1 MIIGR
6 TLGPGDKSMNQ
17 VKSTLSGFARIRSH
31 RIETLDLVVI
41 EYEHRETG
49 AKHFHLASDH
59 EELVFMVAL
68 RTVPEDS
75 TGVAHILEHTAL
87 CGSARYPVRDPF
99 FSMLRRS
106 LNTFM
111 NAFTASDY
119 TAYPFASVNRKDFYN
134 LLDVYL
140 DAVFFA
146 RLDPLDFAQEGHRV
160 EFSEPDDPDSPL
172 VYKGVVFNEMKGDMS
187 SSRAVLWE
195 ALNQQLFPTA
205 TYHHNSGGDPA
216 DIPGLTFGA
225 FKSFY
230 ETHYHPSNA
239 VFMTF
244 GALDVAE
251 LHEVLEDRALGR
263 FTRSAEQIE
272 VGLEQRMSA
281 PKRHQAKYAASE
293 SADEAP
299 KSQLVMAWLLGEST
313 DLCGLL
319 QANLLSDAL
328 LDHSGSPL
336 RRVLEAFPQAESVS
350 PLTGLEESHREM
362 SFFCGI
368 EGVSGDAVDAFE
380 AAVLQVIAEVAEHG
394 IPIEQLNAVLHQIE
408 LSQREVGGDGM
419 PYGLQLIF
427 SCLSAAIHRGDPVE
441 LLDLD
446 AAIEALRKDIQ
457 DPEFIKGLARRL
469 LLENQHRVTLTLEP
483 DSKLATEKAAA
494 ERARL
499 KVLAE
504 EMSDSDRDR
513 VIDQAAALAQRQTEV
528 EDLDI
533 LPKVS
538 LADVPRDH
546 PYPEPILTGP
556 VTAYAAGCNGI
567 VYHQL
572 IRELPML
579 DDADWRLLPVL
590 NQLAGE
596 LGFGQQSYVAAQNL
610 QQSLTGGISAFASVR
625 ASLANIDQAG
635 AFFVLSSRSLAR
647 NAGKMMALLD
657 ETAQGLRFDEQ
668 ERIAELIRQSNVRKQ
683 MGVVNQAHS
692 LAMLAASAAFS
703 KVSALNHQLS
713 GLGSLAYF
721 KGLVAKIDD
730 GGLASLAAE
739 LQDLYERF
747 KQAPQSALLIA
758 DEAQVPALVAALSEG
773 RSLTAPSKAHQSIL
787 AEQTPLRTA
796 YVTETEVNFCA
807 AAYVCPSEASE
818 DVAAVQVLAAVLRN
832 QYLHA
837 EIREK
842 GGAYGGGASFDAA
855 NGLFRLYSYRDP
867 ELLKTF
873 SVFEG
878 ALAALRSMKWSSN
891 LIEEAVLGL
900 MSSQDAPGSP
910 AGEARGDFY
919 QQLQGRTHEHRR
931 VHRAA
936 LFSVTPESVMNVA
949 EQILSGQNSLSVVTH
964 LDGAQTLPDSFLVTH
979 L

>member
-1 MIIGR
+1 
-6 TLGPGDKSMNQ
+6 MNQ
-17 VKSTLSGFARIRSH
+17 VKSNLTGFARIRSH
-31 RIETLDLVVI
+31 RIETLDVEVI
-41 EYEHRETG
+41 EYEHRGTG

-59 EELVFMVAL
+59 EERVFMVAL
-68 RTVPEDS
+68 RTAPEDS
-75 TGVAHILEHTAL
+75 SGVAHILEHTAL
-87 CGSARYPVRDPF
+87 CGSARFPVRDPF

-119 TAYPFASVNRKDFYN
+119 TAYPFASVNQKDFYN

-160 EFSEPDDPDSPL
+160 EFSEADNSDSPL
-172 VYKGVVFNEMKGDMS
+172 VYKGVVLNEMKGDMS

-195 ALNQQLFPTA
+195 TLNQQLFPTV

-216 DIPGLTFGA
+216 EIPGLTYEA
-225 FKSFY
+225 FKAFY
-230 ETHYHPSNA
+230 EAHYHPSNA

-244 GALDVAE
+244 GAIDVVE
-251 LHEVLEDRALGR
+251 LHEVLEDRALGH
-263 FTRSAEQIE
+263 FEHSVDQIE
-272 VGLEQRMSA
+272 VGLEHRLSA
-281 PKRHQAKYAASE
+281 PVRHKASYAAS
-293 SADEAP
+293 AAGDEAP

-313 DLCGLL
+313 DLAGLL

-336 RRVLEAFPQAESVS
+336 RRVLEAFPMAESVS

-362 SFFCGI
+362 SFLCGL
-368 EGVSGDAVDAFE
+368 EGVTGDAVQAFE
-380 AAVLQVIAEVAEHG
+380 AAVLKVIAEVAEHG
-394 IPIEQLNAVLHQIE
+394 IPIDQLKAVLHQIE

-419 PYGLQLIF
+419 PYGLQLMF

-446 AAIEALRKDIQ
+446 AAIETLRKDIE
-457 DPEFIKGLARRL
+457 DPEFIKGLARSL
-469 LLENQHRVTLTLEP
+469 LLENQHRVTVTLQP
-483 DSKLATEKAAA
+483 DVNLAQEKADA

-499 KVLAE
+499 QMTAQA
-504 EMSDSDRDR
+504 MSDSERR
-513 VIDQAAALAQRQTEV
+513 YVMDQTAALALRQTEV
-528 EDLDI
+528 EDLDL
-533 LPKVS
+533 LPKVT
-538 LADVPRDH
+538 LKDVPRDH
-546 PYPEPILTGP
+546 IYPEPIVTGP

-572 IRELPML
+572 IRELPEL
-579 DDADWRLLPVL
+579 SEADWRLLPVL
-590 NQLAGE
+590 NQVAGE
-596 LGFGQQSYVAAQNL
+596 LGFGGQDYVAAQNL

-625 ASLANIDQAG
+625 ASLANINQAG
-635 AFFVLSSRSLAR
+635 SFFVLSSRSLAR
-647 NAGKMMALLD
+647 NASKMMTLLN
-657 ETAQGLRFDEQ
+657 ETSQGLRFDETA
-668 ERIAELIRQSNVRKQ
+668 RIAELVRQSNTRKQ
-683 MGVVNQAHS
+683 MGVVNQGHS

-703 KVSALNHQLS
+703 KISALNHQLS
-713 GLGSLAYF
+713 GLGSLAFF
-721 KGLVAKIDD
+721 KGLVAKIEEGDV
-730 GGLASLAAE
+730 ASLAA
-739 LQDLYERF
+739 DLAGLYARF
-747 KQAPQSALLIA
+747 QQAPQSAMVIA
-758 DEAQVPALVAALSEG
+758 DEARVPELVNALLQRG
-773 RSLTAPSKAHQSIL
+773 SLTQSGPAQQLIH
-787 AEQTPLRTA
+787 AEQTALETV

-807 AAYVCPSEASE
+807 AAYGCPSESSAS
-818 DVAAVQVLAAVLRN
+818 VASVQVLAAVLRN

-842 GGAYGGGASFDAA
+842 GGAYGGGASYDAA

-873 SVFEG
+873 SVFDG
-878 ALAALRSMKWSSN
+878 ALEAVRSMKWTSN

-919 QQLQGRTHEHRR
+919 QQLQGRSHAHLRA
-931 VHRAA
+931 HRAA
-936 LFSVTPESVMNVA
+936 LFSVTPESVIDAA
-949 EQILSGQNSLSVVTH
+949 EQILSGSKSLAAITNSE
-964 LDGAQTLPDSFLVTH
+964 GARALPDSFRATQL
-979 L
+979 

>member
-1 MIIGR
+1 
-6 TLGPGDKSMNQ
+6 MNQ
-17 VKSTLSGFARIRSH
+17 VKSSLAGFARIRSH
-31 RIETLDLVVI
+31 RIETLDVEVI
-41 EYEHRETG
+41 EYEHRGTG

-59 EELVFMVAL
+59 EERVFMVAL
-68 RTVPEDS
+68 RTAPEDS
-75 TGVAHILEHTAL
+75 SGVAHILEHTAL
-87 CGSARYPVRDPF
+87 CGSARFPVRDPF

-119 TAYPFASVNRKDFYN
+119 TAYPFASVNQKDFYN

-160 EFSEPDDPDSPL
+160 EFSEADNSDSPL
-172 VYKGVVFNEMKGDMS
+172 VYKGVVLNEMKGDMS

-195 ALNQQLFPTA
+195 TLNQQLFPTV

-216 DIPGLTFGA
+216 EIPGLTYEA
-225 FKSFY
+225 FKAFY
-230 ETHYHPSNA
+230 EAHYHPSNA

-244 GALDVAE
+244 GAIDVVE
-251 LHEVLEDRALGR
+251 LHEVLEDRALGH
-263 FTRSAEQIE
+263 FEHSVDQIE
-272 VGLEQRMSA
+272 VGLEHRLSA
-281 PKRHQAKYAASE
+281 PVRHKASYAAS
-293 SADEAP
+293 AAGDEAP

-313 DLCGLL
+313 DLAGLL

-336 RRVLEAFPQAESVS
+336 RRVLEAFPMAESVS

-362 SFFCGI
+362 SFLCGL
-368 EGVSGDAVDAFE
+368 EGVTGDAVQAFE
-380 AAVLQVIAEVAEHG
+380 AAVLKVIAEVAEHG
-394 IPIEQLNAVLHQIE
+394 IPIDQLKAVLHQIE

-419 PYGLQLIF
+419 PYGLQLMF

-446 AAIEALRKDIQ
+446 AAIETLRKDIE
-457 DPEFIKGLARRL
+457 DPEFIKGLARSL
-469 LLENQHRVTLTLEP
+469 LLENQHRVTVTLQP
-483 DSKLATEKAAA
+483 DVNLAQEKADA

-499 KVLAE
+499 QMTAQA
-504 EMSDSDRDR
+504 MSDSERR
-513 VIDQAAALAQRQTEV
+513 YVMDQTAALALRQTEV
-528 EDLDI
+528 EDLDL
-533 LPKVS
+533 LPKVT
-538 LADVPRDH
+538 LKDVPRDH
-546 PYPEPILTGP
+546 IYPEPIVTGP

-572 IRELPML
+572 IRELPEL
-579 DDADWRLLPVL
+579 SEADWRLLPVL
-590 NQLAGE
+590 NQVAGE
-596 LGFGQQSYVAAQNL
+596 LGFGGQDYVAAQNL

-625 ASLANIDQAG
+625 ASLANVNQAG
-635 AFFVLSSRSLAR
+635 SFFVLSSRSLAR
-647 NAGKMMALLD
+647 NASKMMTLLN
-657 ETAQGLRFDEQ
+657 ETSQGLRFDETA
-668 ERIAELIRQSNVRKQ
+668 RIAELVRQSNTRKQ
-683 MGVVNQAHS
+683 MGVVNQGHS

-703 KVSALNHQLS
+703 KISALNHQLS
-713 GLGSLAYF
+713 GLGSLAFF
-721 KGLVAKIDD
+721 KGLVAKIEEGDV
-730 GGLASLAAE
+730 ASLAA
-739 LQDLYERF
+739 DLAGLYARF
-747 KQAPQSALLIA
+747 QQAPQSAMVIA
-758 DEAQVPALVAALSEG
+758 DEARVPELVNALLQRG
-773 RSLTAPSKAHQSIL
+773 SLTQSGPAQQLIH
-787 AEQTPLRTA
+787 AEQTALETV

-807 AAYVCPSEASE
+807 AAYGCPSESSAS
-818 DVAAVQVLAAVLRN
+818 VASVQVLAAVLRN

-842 GGAYGGGASFDAA
+842 GGAYGGGASYDAA

-873 SVFEG
+873 SVFDG
-878 ALAALRSMKWSSN
+878 ALEAVRSMKWTSN

-919 QQLQGRTHEHRR
+919 QQLQGRSHAHLRA
-931 VHRAA
+931 HRAA
-936 LFSVTPESVMNVA
+936 LFSVTPESVIDAA
-949 EQILSGQNSLSVVTH
+949 EQILSGSKSLAAITNSE
-964 LDGAQTLPDSFLVTH
+964 GARALPDSFRATQL
-979 L
+979 

>member
-1 MIIGR
+1 
-6 TLGPGDKSMNQ
+6 MNQ
-17 VKSTLSGFARIRSH
+17 VKSSLAGFARIRSH
-31 RIETLDLVVI
+31 RIETLDVEVI
-41 EYEHRETG
+41 EYEHRGTG

-59 EELVFMVAL
+59 EERVFMVAL
-68 RTVPEDS
+68 RTAPEDS
-75 TGVAHILEHTAL
+75 SGVAHILEHTAL
-87 CGSARYPVRDPF
+87 CGSARFPVRDPF

-119 TAYPFASVNRKDFYN
+119 TAYPFASVNQKDFYN

-160 EFSEPDDPDSPL
+160 EFSEADNSDSPL
-172 VYKGVVFNEMKGDMS
+172 VYKGVVLNEMKGDMS

-195 ALNQQLFPTA
+195 TLNQQLFPTV

-216 DIPGLTFGA
+216 EIPGLTYEA
-225 FKSFY
+225 FKAFY
-230 ETHYHPSNA
+230 EAHYHPSNA

-244 GALDVAE
+244 GAIDVVE
-251 LHEVLEDRALGR
+251 LHEVLEDRALGH
-263 FTRSAEQIE
+263 FEHSVDQIE
-272 VGLEQRMSA
+272 VGLEHRLSA
-281 PKRHQAKYAASE
+281 PVRHKASYAAS
-293 SADEAP
+293 AAGDEAP

-313 DLCGLL
+313 DLAGLL

-336 RRVLEAFPQAESVS
+336 RRVLEAFPMAESVS

-362 SFFCGI
+362 SFLCGL
-368 EGVSGDAVDAFE
+368 EGVTGDAVQAFE
-380 AAVLQVIAEVAEHG
+380 AAVLKVIAEVAEHG
-394 IPIEQLNAVLHQIE
+394 IPIDQLKAVLHQIE

-419 PYGLQLIF
+419 PYGLQLMF

-446 AAIEALRKDIQ
+446 AAIETLRKDIE
-457 DPEFIKGLARRL
+457 DPEFIKGLARSL
-469 LLENQHRVTLTLEP
+469 LLENQHRVTVTLQP
-483 DSKLATEKAAA
+483 DVNLAQEKADA

-499 KVLAE
+499 QMTAQA
-504 EMSDSDRDR
+504 MSDSERR
-513 VIDQAAALAQRQTEV
+513 YVMDQTAALALRQTEV
-528 EDLDI
+528 EDLDL
-533 LPKVS
+533 LPKVT
-538 LADVPRDH
+538 LKDVPRDH
-546 PYPEPILTGP
+546 IYPEPIVTGP

-572 IRELPML
+572 IRELPEL
-579 DDADWRLLPVL
+579 SEADWRLLPVL
-590 NQLAGE
+590 NQVAGE
-596 LGFGQQSYVAAQNL
+596 LGFGGQDYVAAQNL

-625 ASLANIDQAG
+625 ASLANINQAG
-635 AFFVLSSRSLAR
+635 SFFVLSSRSLAR
-647 NAGKMMALLD
+647 NASKMMTLLN
-657 ETAQGLRFDEQ
+657 ETSQGLRFDETA
-668 ERIAELIRQSNVRKQ
+668 RIAELVRQSNTRKQ
-683 MGVVNQAHS
+683 MGVVNQGHS

-703 KVSALNHQLS
+703 KISALNHQLS
-713 GLGSLAYF
+713 GLGSLAFF
-721 KGLVAKIDD
+721 KGLVAKIEEGDV
-730 GGLASLAAE
+730 ASLAA
-739 LQDLYERF
+739 DLAGLYARF
-747 KQAPQSALLIA
+747 QQAPQSAMVIA
-758 DEAQVPALVAALSEG
+758 DEARVPELVNALLQRG
-773 RSLTAPSKAHQSIL
+773 SLTQSGPAQQLIH
-787 AEQTPLRTA
+787 AEQTALETV

-807 AAYVCPSEASE
+807 AAYGCPSESSAS
-818 DVAAVQVLAAVLRN
+818 VASVQVLAAVLRN

-842 GGAYGGGASFDAA
+842 GGAYGGGASYDAA

-873 SVFEG
+873 SVFDG
-878 ALAALRSMKWSSN
+878 ALEAVRSMKWTSN

-919 QQLQGRTHEHRR
+919 QQLQGRSHAHLRA
-931 VHRAA
+931 HRAA
-936 LFSVTPESVMNVA
+936 LFSVTPESVIDAA
-949 EQILSGQNSLSVVTH
+949 EQILSGSKSLAAITNSE
-964 LDGAQTLPDSFLVTH
+964 GARALPDSFRATQL
-979 L
+979 

>member
-1 MIIGR
+1 
-6 TLGPGDKSMNQ
+6 MNQ
-17 VKSTLSGFARIRSH
+17 VKSSLAGFARIRSH
-31 RIETLDLVVI
+31 RIETLDVEVI
-41 EYEHRETG
+41 EYEHRGTG

-59 EELVFMVAL
+59 EERVFMVAL
-68 RTVPEDS
+68 RTAPEDS
-75 TGVAHILEHTAL
+75 SGVAHILEHTAL
-87 CGSARYPVRDPF
+87 CGSARFPVRDPF

-119 TAYPFASVNRKDFYN
+119 TAYPFASVNQKDFYN

-160 EFSEPDDPDSPL
+160 EFSEADNSDSPL
-172 VYKGVVFNEMKGDMS
+172 VYKGVVLNEMKGDMS

-195 ALNQQLFPTA
+195 TLNQQLFPTV

-216 DIPGLTFGA
+216 EIPGLTYEA
-225 FKSFY
+225 FKAFY
-230 ETHYHPSNA
+230 EAHYHPSNA

-244 GALDVAE
+244 GAIDVVE
-251 LHEVLEDRALGR
+251 LHEVLEDRALGH
-263 FTRSAEQIE
+263 FEHSVGQIE
-272 VGLEQRMSA
+272 VGLEHRLSA
-281 PKRHQAKYAASE
+281 PVRHKASYAAS
-293 SADEAP
+293 AAGDEAP

-313 DLCGLL
+313 DLAGLL

-336 RRVLEAFPQAESVS
+336 RRVLEAFPMAESVS

-362 SFFCGI
+362 SFLCGL
-368 EGVSGDAVDAFE
+368 EGVTGDAVQAFE
-380 AAVLQVIAEVAEHG
+380 AAVLKVIAEVAEHG
-394 IPIEQLNAVLHQIE
+394 IPIDQLKAVLHQIE

-419 PYGLQLIF
+419 PYGLQLMF

-446 AAIEALRKDIQ
+446 AAIETLRKDIE
-457 DPEFIKGLARRL
+457 DPEFIKGLARSL
-469 LLENQHRVTLTLEP
+469 LLENQHRVTVTLQP
-483 DSKLATEKAAA
+483 DVNLAQEKADA

-499 KVLAE
+499 QMTAQA
-504 EMSDSDRDR
+504 MSDSERR
-513 VIDQAAALAQRQTEV
+513 YVMDQTAALALRQTEV
-528 EDLDI
+528 EDLDL
-533 LPKVS
+533 LPKVT
-538 LADVPRDH
+538 LKDVPRDH
-546 PYPEPILTGP
+546 IYPEPIVTGP

-572 IRELPML
+572 IRELPEL
-579 DDADWRLLPVL
+579 SEADWRLLPVL
-590 NQLAGE
+590 NQVAGE
-596 LGFGQQSYVAAQNL
+596 LGFGGQDYVAAQNL

-625 ASLANIDQAG
+625 ASLANVNQAG
-635 AFFVLSSRSLAR
+635 SFFVLSSRSLAR
-647 NAGKMMALLD
+647 NASKMMTLLN
-657 ETAQGLRFDEQ
+657 ETSQGLRFDETA
-668 ERIAELIRQSNVRKQ
+668 RIAELVRQSNTRKQ
-683 MGVVNQAHS
+683 MGVVNQGHS

-703 KVSALNHQLS
+703 KISALNHQLS
-713 GLGSLAYF
+713 GLGSLAFF
-721 KGLVAKIDD
+721 KGLVAKIEEGDV
-730 GGLASLAAE
+730 ASLAA
-739 LQDLYERF
+739 DLAGLYARF
-747 KQAPQSALLIA
+747 QQAPQSAMVIA
-758 DEAQVPALVAALSEG
+758 DEARVPELVNALLQRG
-773 RSLTAPSKAHQSIL
+773 SLTQSGPAQQLIH
-787 AEQTPLRTA
+787 AEQTALETV

-807 AAYVCPSEASE
+807 AAYGCPSESSAS
-818 DVAAVQVLAAVLRN
+818 VASVQVLAAVLRN

-842 GGAYGGGASFDAA
+842 GGAYGGGASYDAA

-873 SVFEG
+873 SVFDG
-878 ALAALRSMKWSSN
+878 ALEAVRSMKWTSN

-919 QQLQGRTHEHRR
+919 QQLQGRSHAHLRA
-931 VHRAA
+931 HRAA
-936 LFSVTPESVMNVA
+936 LFSVTPESVIDAA
-949 EQILSGQNSLSVVTH
+949 EQILSGSKSLAAITNSE
-964 LDGAQTLPDSFLVTH
+964 GARALPDSFRATQL
-979 L
+979 

>member
-1 MIIGR
+1 MS
-6 TLGPGDKSMNQ
+6 LGVKAMNQ
-17 VKSTLSGFARIRSH
+17 VKSNLAGFARIRSH
-31 RIETLDLVVI
+31 RIETLDVEVI
-41 EYEHRETG
+41 EYEHRGTG

-59 EELVFMVAL
+59 EERVFMVAL

-75 TGVAHILEHTAL
+75 SGVAHILEHTAL
-87 CGSARYPVRDPF
+87 CGSDRFPVRDPF

-119 TAYPFASVNRKDFYN
+119 TAYPFASVNQKDFYN

-160 EFSEPDDPDSPL
+160 EFSEADNSASPL
-172 VYKGVVFNEMKGDMS
+172 VYKGVVLNEMKGDMS

-195 ALNQQLFPTA
+195 TLNQQLFPTA

-216 DIPGLTFGA
+216 EIPGLTYEA
-225 FKSFY
+225 FKAFY
-230 ETHYHPSNA
+230 KAHYHPSNA

-244 GALDVAE
+244 GAIDVVE
-251 LHEVLEDRALGR
+251 LHGVLEDRALGH
-263 FTRSAEQIE
+263 FEHSVDQIE
-272 VGLEQRMSA
+272 VGLEHRLSA
-281 PKRHQAKYAASE
+281 PVRHQASYAAS
-293 SADEAP
+293 AAGDEAP

-313 DLCGLL
+313 DLAGLL

-336 RRVLEAFPQAESVS
+336 RRVLEAFPMAESVS

-362 SFFCGI
+362 SFLCGI
-368 EGVSGDAVDAFE
+368 EGVTGDAVQAFE
-380 AAVLQVIAEVAEHG
+380 TAVLKVIAEVAEHG
-394 IPIEQLNAVLHQIE
+394 IPLDQLKAVLHQIE

-419 PYGLQLIF
+419 PYGLQLMF

-446 AAIEALRKDIQ
+446 AAIDTLRKDIE
-457 DPEFIKGLARRL
+457 DPAFIKGLARSL
-469 LLENQHRVTLTLEP
+469 LLENQHRVTVTLQP
-483 DSKLATEKAAA
+483 DVNLAQEKADA

-499 KVLAE
+499 QMTAE
-504 EMSDSDRDR
+504 AMTDSERR
-513 VIDQAAALAQRQTEV
+513 YVMDQTAALALRQTEV

-533 LPKVS
+533 LPKVT
-538 LADVPRDH
+538 LKDVPRDH
-546 PYPEPILTGP
+546 IYPEPIMTGP

-572 IRELPML
+572 IRELPEL
-579 DDADWRLLPVL
+579 SEADWRLLPVL
-590 NQLAGE
+590 NQVAGE
-596 LGFGQQSYVAAQNL
+596 LGFGGQDYVAAQNL

-625 ASLANIDQAG
+625 ASLANINQAG
-635 AFFVLSSRSLAR
+635 TFFVLSSRSLAR
-647 NAGKMMALLD
+647 NASKMMTLLN
-657 ETAQGLRFDEQ
+657 ETSQGLRFDETA
-668 ERIAELIRQSNVRKQ
+668 RIAELVRQSNTRKQ
-683 MGVVNQAHS
+683 MGVVNQGHS

-703 KVSALNHQLS
+703 KISALNHQLS
-713 GLGSLAYF
+713 GLGSLAFF
-721 KGLVAKIDD
+721 KGLVAKIEEGDV
-730 GGLASLAAE
+730 ASLAA
-739 LQDLYERF
+739 DLAGLYARF
-747 KQAPQSALLIA
+747 EQAPQSAMVIA
-758 DEAQVPALVAALSEG
+758 DEAKVPELVNALLQRG
-773 RSLTAPSKAHQSIL
+773 TLTQSGPAQQLIH
-787 AEQTPLRTA
+787 AEQTALETV

-807 AAYVCPSEASE
+807 AAYACPSESSAS
-818 DVAAVQVLAAVLRN
+818 VASVQVLAAVLRN

-842 GGAYGGGASFDAA
+842 GGAYGGGASYDAA
-855 NGLFRLYSYRDP
+855 NGLFRFYSYRDP

-873 SVFEG
+873 AVFDG
-878 ALAALRSMKWSSN
+878 ALEAVRSMKWTSN

-919 QQLQGRTHEHRR
+919 QQLQGRSHAHQRA
-931 VHRAA
+931 HRAA
-936 LFSVTPESVMNVA
+936 LFSVTPESVIDAA
-949 EQILSGQNSLSVVTH
+949 EQILSGSKSLAVITNLES
-964 LDGAQTLPDSFLVTH
+964 ARALPDSFRATQL
-979 L
+979 

>member
-1 MIIGR
+1 MS
-6 TLGPGDKSMNQ
+6 LGVKAMNQ
-17 VKSTLSGFARIRSH
+17 VKSSLAGFARIRSH
-31 RIETLDLVVI
+31 RIETLDVEVI
-41 EYEHRETG
+41 EYEHRGTG

-59 EELVFMVAL
+59 EERVFMVAL
-68 RTVPEDS
+68 RTAPEDS
-75 TGVAHILEHTAL
+75 SGVAHILEHTAL
-87 CGSARYPVRDPF
+87 CGSARFPVRDPF

-119 TAYPFASVNRKDFYN
+119 TAYPFASVNQKDFYN

-160 EFSEPDDPDSPL
+160 EFSEADNSDSPL
-172 VYKGVVFNEMKGDMS
+172 VYKGVVLNEMKGDMS

-195 ALNQQLFPTA
+195 TLNQQLFPTV

-216 DIPGLTFGA
+216 EIPGLTYEA
-225 FKSFY
+225 FKAFY
-230 ETHYHPSNA
+230 EAHYHPSNA

-244 GALDVAE
+244 GAIDVVE
-251 LHEVLEDRALGR
+251 LHEVLEDRALGH
-263 FTRSAEQIE
+263 FEHSVDQIE
-272 VGLEQRMSA
+272 VGLEHRLSA
-281 PKRHQAKYAASE
+281 PVRHKASYAAS
-293 SADEAP
+293 AAGDEAP

-313 DLCGLL
+313 DLAGLL

-336 RRVLEAFPQAESVS
+336 RRVLEAFPMAESVS

-362 SFFCGI
+362 SFLCGL
-368 EGVSGDAVDAFE
+368 EGVTGDAVQAFE
-380 AAVLQVIAEVAEHG
+380 AAVLKVIAEVAEHG
-394 IPIEQLNAVLHQIE
+394 IPIDQLKAVLHQIE

-419 PYGLQLIF
+419 PYGLQLMF

-446 AAIEALRKDIQ
+446 AAIETLRKDIE
-457 DPEFIKGLARRL
+457 DPEFIKGLARSL
-469 LLENQHRVTLTLEP
+469 LLENQHRVTVTLQP
-483 DSKLATEKAAA
+483 DVNLAQEKADA

-499 KVLAE
+499 QMTAQA
-504 EMSDSDRDR
+504 MSDSERR
-513 VIDQAAALAQRQTEV
+513 YVMDQTAALALRQTEV
-528 EDLDI
+528 EDLDL
-533 LPKVS
+533 LPKVT
-538 LADVPRDH
+538 LKDVPRDH
-546 PYPEPILTGP
+546 IYPEPIVTGP

-572 IRELPML
+572 IRELPEL
-579 DDADWRLLPVL
+579 SEADWRLLPVL
-590 NQLAGE
+590 NQVAGE
-596 LGFGQQSYVAAQNL
+596 LGFGGQDYVAAQNL

-625 ASLANIDQAG
+625 ASLANINQAG
-635 AFFVLSSRSLAR
+635 SFFVLSSRSLAR
-647 NAGKMMALLD
+647 NASKMMTLLN
-657 ETAQGLRFDEQ
+657 ETSQGLRFDETA
-668 ERIAELIRQSNVRKQ
+668 RIAELVRQSNTRKQ
-683 MGVVNQAHS
+683 MGVVNQGHS

-703 KVSALNHQLS
+703 KISALNHQLS
-713 GLGSLAYF
+713 GLGSLAFF
-721 KGLVAKIDD
+721 KGLVAKIEEGDV
-730 GGLASLAAE
+730 ASLAA
-739 LQDLYERF
+739 DLAGLYARF
-747 KQAPQSALLIA
+747 QQAPQSAMVIA
-758 DEAQVPALVAALSEG
+758 DEARVPELVNALLQRG
-773 RSLTAPSKAHQSIL
+773 SLTQSGPAQQLIH
-787 AEQTPLRTA
+787 AEQTALETV

-807 AAYVCPSEASE
+807 AAYGCPSESSAS
-818 DVAAVQVLAAVLRN
+818 VASVQVLAAVLRN

-842 GGAYGGGASFDAA
+842 GGAYGGGASYDAA

-873 SVFEG
+873 SVFDG
-878 ALAALRSMKWSSN
+878 ALEAVRSMKWTSN

-919 QQLQGRTHEHRR
+919 QQLQGRSHAHLRA
-931 VHRAA
+931 HRAA
-936 LFSVTPESVMNVA
+936 LFSVTPESVIDAA
-949 EQILSGQNSLSVVTH
+949 EQILSGSKSLAAITNSE
-964 LDGAQTLPDSFLVTH
+964 GARALPDSFRATQL
-979 L
+979 